1 MLSLFDT
8 TDEWKEAVANWH
20 GIEDRPPK
28 AYRKR
33 SRGFQVLKND
43 FLEKYFATSPWYM
56 PGVWFIPVVTAGLW
70 DALGRRDLP
79 LGPVLGLYTAGI
91 LGWTLVEYVLHRW
104 LFHLPV
110 MKQPLLKEI
119 QYVLHGYHHEFPDD
133 PGRLVAPPVLS
144 WPIAAVLVALYALT
158 MGPWWTT
165 VFAGTVTGYLAYD
178 WMHYYSHHG
187 RPFTRAGRFMRRYHA
202 EHHFKIAN
210 SQYGLS
216 SPLWDVVFGTF
227 STTGALKPGKEATA
241 DDPT

>member
-1 MLSLFDT
+1 MPVAP
-8 TDEWKEAVANWH
+8 EALAPPPAERFQRLGYLPLVVA
-20 GIEDRPPK
+20 
-28 AYRKR
+28 
-33 SRGFQVLKND
+33 
-43 FLEKYFATSPWYM
+43 
-56 PGVWFIPVVTAGLW
+56 
-70 DALGRRDLP
+70 DALERDAKGEGEDLRA
-79 LGPVLGLYTAGI
+79 GHVL
-91 LGWTLVEYVLHRW
+91 
-104 LFHLPV
+104 
-110 MKQPLLKEI
+110 
-119 QYVLHGYHHEFPDD
+119 
-133 PGRLVAPPVLS
+133 
-144 WPIAAVLVALYALT
+144 AAVLVALYALT